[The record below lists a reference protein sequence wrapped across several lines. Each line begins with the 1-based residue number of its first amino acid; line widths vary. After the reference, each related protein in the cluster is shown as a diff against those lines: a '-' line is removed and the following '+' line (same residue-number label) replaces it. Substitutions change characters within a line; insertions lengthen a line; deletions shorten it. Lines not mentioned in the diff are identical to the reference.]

1 MSSRILQQ
9 INARYAKPAF
19 SSTTFKIAER
29 EEPKEPIS
37 MFRTSQPLPKKTNTT
52 KVSPPLIMRL
62 AAKAPLKKELVRQ
75 ADKITFMSTPN
86 TQQNLTNS
94 RIINNTSRTIIP
106 RYTISMSGDN
116 PQQAPRYKTPRQKE
130 TNLLITRA
138 LRNSQ
143 TSFLSVQ
150 VRSSEQSRFKSSG
163 GLGSVTSKRQR
174 PQMQKV

>member
-9 INARYAKPAF
+9 INARYTKPAF

-62 AAKAPLKKELVRQ
+62 AAKAPLKKEPVRQ

-86 TQQNLTNS
+86 IQ
-94 RIINNTSRTIIP
+94 
-106 RYTISMSGDN
+106 
-116 PQQAPRYKTPRQKE
+116 
-130 TNLLITRA
+130 
-138 LRNSQ
+138 
-143 TSFLSVQ
+143 
-150 VRSSEQSRFKSSG
+150 
-163 GLGSVTSKRQR
+163 
-174 PQMQKV
+174 